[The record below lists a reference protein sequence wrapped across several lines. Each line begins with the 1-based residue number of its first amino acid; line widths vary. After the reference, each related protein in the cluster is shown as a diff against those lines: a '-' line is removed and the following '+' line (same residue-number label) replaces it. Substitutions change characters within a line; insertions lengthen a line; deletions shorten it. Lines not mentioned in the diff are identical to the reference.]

1 MPIHCLRCGGQ
12 LNPESKEP
20 LCSYCKSEI
29 AKEMIIKSPTW
40 ALRIALE
47 ALSDELNDLK
57 REIQTFSEETKKLLE
72 TLKQK
77 A

>member
-12 LNPESKEP
+12 LNPEPKEP

-29 AKEMIIKSPTW
+29 AREVIIKSPAW

-47 ALSDELNDLK
+47 ALSEELNNLK
-57 REIQTFSEETKKLLE
+57 REVQTFSGETRKLLE
-72 TLKQK
+72 SLKQK

>member
-1 MPIHCLRCGGQ
+1 MPMHCLRCGGQ
-12 LNPESKEP
+12 LNPEPKEP

-29 AKEMIIKSPTW
+29 AREMIIKSPTW

-57 REIQTFSEETKKLLE
+57 REIQIFSEETKKLLE

>member
-1 MPIHCLRCGGQ
+1 

-29 AKEMIIKSPTW
+29 AREMIIKSPTW
-40 ALRIALE
+40 ALQIALE
-47 ALSDELNDLK
+47 ALSEELNDLK
-57 REIQTFSEETKKLLE
+57 REIQTFSEETRKLLE